1 MTSETPS
8 RSRVN
13 MAKKSTGSASPL
25 ETAVTAQE
33 AMTSPAVAVLRR
45 MNAARARAL
54 SNAVGKVGAGLSSAL
69 LTPKATRL
77 APARIPVKLRSK
89 PKPQVLLKWMPPL
102 TESSVMVRP
111 MALALLP
118 GVLIGGGGVEP

>member
-1 MTSETPS
+1 
-8 RSRVN
+8 
-13 MAKKSTGSASPL
+13 MAKKSTGSASPP

-45 MNAARARAL
+45 M
-54 SNAVGKVGAGLSSAL
+54 NAVGKVGAGLSSAL